1 MNRKQAILGSVAF
14 FFAAPFIVAGVIP
27 ALLTG
32 WRFGGDAS
40 ATLMTF
46 GALLIFAG
54 LAVLIECFARFALSG
69 GGTPAPI
76 APTQRL
82 VVDGLYRHT
91 RNPMYLAV
99 VAIVLG
105 QMLFFAQAVLLAYAV
120 GIWLASFMFVVGY
133 EEPALRRRFPNEY
146 GAYFQAVPRWRP
158 RFTPW
163 RAHEQAPS

>member
-54 LAVLIECFARFALSG
+54 
-69 GGTPAPI
+69 PAPI